1 MRETVQQIPCPES
14 ETPMDAVRAL
24 ANELM
29 RLVGAARALVE
40 AGEEID
46 LANLD
51 NEVGLLCARMLD
63 LPPDEGRLLRPRL
76 IALSGS
82 VEGLSRAIVARAT
95 SHR

>member
-1 MRETVQQIPCPES
+1 MRGTVQQIPSPQA

-29 RLVGAARALVE
+29 RLISAARALVE
-40 AGEEID
+40 AGGDID
-46 LANLD
+46 LADFD
-51 NEVGLLCARMLD
+51 NQVGLLCIRTLD
-63 LPPDEGRLLRPRL
+63 LPPDQGRLLRPRL

-95 SHR
+95 SSH